1 MKRNIFLIFVLIA
14 AIIALAGCS
23 AAPPA
28 PPAQTA
34 AAAVSAT
41 PAPPAPTLSAQ
52 PEPSTTP
59 PQTPEDEYFDVE
71 DAKVAGANS
80 EELEKYLNK
89 ANTYTEGDPSLRDL
103 YDTAPVPD
111 GMPQPVESQ
120 DASVNKD
127 NALSC
132 TLLIEC
138 SSILNNMDKF
148 NMDKMELLAADGAIY
163 AAREV
168 TFYEGESVFDLLL
181 RETQNERIHM
191 EFESVPG
198 YNSNYIEG
206 IGNIYE
212 YDCGELSGWMY
223 SVNGWFPNYGSSR
236 YALQQGDV
244 VEWHYTCDLGR
255 DFGVSWQR
263 PR

>member
-1 MKRNIFLIFVLIA
+1 MKRNIDVIVIFILMA
-14 AIIALAGCS
+14 ALAFTAGC
-23 AAPPA
+23 APIQQSGAVTPA
-28 PPAQTA
+28 PAQTQA
-34 AAAVSAT
+34 AKASASPPPQSAAT
-41 PAPPAPTLSAQ
+41 PSAA
-52 PEPSTTP
+52 
-59 PQTPEDEYFDVE
+59 QTVAEEEYFDVD
-71 DAKVAGANS
+71 DAEAASNGA
-80 EELEKYLNK
+80 ELEKYLNK
-89 ANTYTEGDPSLRDL
+89 ANTYKEGDPSLRDF
-103 YDTAPVPD
+103 YGTDPVPD
-111 GMPQPVESQ
+111 GMPQPIEP
-120 DASVNKD
+120 DGSVNKD
-127 NALSC
+127 SPLTC

-138 SSILNNMDKF
+138 SSILNNIDKF
-148 NMDKMELLAADGAIY
+148 NADKLELLSADGTVY

-206 IGNIYE
+206 INNIYE

-236 YALQQGDV
+236 YQLQPGDS

-255 DFGVSWQR
+255 DFGVTWER